1 MLRSSTPRAGTSAA
15 HLGIILFTA
24 HNPAARIGIVAAT
37 VVYSDLLYNETSLV
51 STMRMEV
58 PISMRK
64 S

>member
-1 MLRSSTPRAGTSAA
+1 MGT
-15 HLGIILFTA
+15 ILFIA
-24 HNPAARIGIVAAT
+24 RNPVARIGIAAAT

-51 STMRMEV
+51 NTMRMEV

>member
-1 MLRSSTPRAGTSAA
+1 MLPSSTPYIATFAHHMGT
-15 HLGIILFTA
+15 ILFIA
-24 HNPAARIGIVAAT
+24 RNPVARIGIAAAT

-51 STMRMEV
+51 NTMRMEV